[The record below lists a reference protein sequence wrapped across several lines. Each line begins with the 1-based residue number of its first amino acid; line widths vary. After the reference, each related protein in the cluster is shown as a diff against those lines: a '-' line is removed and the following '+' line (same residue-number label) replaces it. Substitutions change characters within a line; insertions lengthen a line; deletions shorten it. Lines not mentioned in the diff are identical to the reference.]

1 MAIRNRNHKYPAGIY
16 IIYILSFGR
25 QTQTYT
31 QLAPNLKCQDCHY
44 WHCFSQAIELG
55 FEPWPKDF
63 PSTFSCHILF
73 GIPIRPGGSAC
84 RIWASHSYWFC
95 TSKLVGER
103 KPTHIWVLSLCLF
116 YFPFRCAQLTLLF
129 FCDTTFTLTLTF
141 TFTPARLLFSSGLS
155 SLLFPGTCLLCT
167 EKPPKP
173 PIPGS
178 GLLLRF
184 YGLHELPFLGA
195 SDFLRHSR
203 NFCVVPAL
211 MNLPTFP

>member
-55 FEPWPKDF
+55 FEPWPKDSAF
-63 PSTFSCHILF
+63 HFLLPHPFWHSDKTRRQRVPHLGLPFVLILHLQV
-73 GIPIRPGGSAC
+73 GG
-84 RIWASHSYWFC
+84 
-95 TSKLVGER
+95 GR

-155 SLLFPGTCLLCT
+155 SLLSPGTCLLCT

-211 MNLPTFP
+211 MNRPTFP